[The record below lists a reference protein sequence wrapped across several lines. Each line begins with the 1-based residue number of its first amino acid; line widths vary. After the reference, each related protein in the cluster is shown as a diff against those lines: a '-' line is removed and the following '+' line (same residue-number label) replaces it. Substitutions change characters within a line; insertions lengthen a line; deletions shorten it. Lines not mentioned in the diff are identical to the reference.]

1 MNAHAYKYWILV
13 MVLIVFFGIALRQT
27 LFRENHRSHEPS
39 AQSADVPFSSSRQR
53 VASKAPIRSIVSP
66 SVVDIRESK
75 SPMSP
80 GSNVIPVFTP
90 PPQAGI
96 GNFDKSVVGSA
107 FPISASALSACR
119 NHGCDE
125 VREKLT
131 EMANEPRDNAWA
143 TQMEIEIQN
152 NILSQGQDKYAIRD
166 IECRSSICAI
176 ETASVEGQYLGPS
189 YNDPLRSSLT
199 GGELIPI
206 WGYETDAS
214 GVRITV
220 SVIVLMRR

>member
-1 MNAHAYKYWILV
+1 MNVRAYKYWVV
-13 MVLIVFFGIALRQT
+13 MALIVSLGIALRQE
-27 LFRENHRSHEPS
+27 LFGENHRLHEPA
-39 AQSADVPFSSSRQR
+39 AQSAGVPFSSSAER
-53 VASKAPIRSIVSP
+53 VVSEAPIRSTKSP
-66 SVVDIRESK
+66 SAAINMRKSK

-80 GSNVIPVFTP
+80 GSNVNHVSTTP
-90 PPQAGI
+90 LQVTI
-96 GNFDKSVVGSA
+96 TDVDKSVVGSA
-107 FPISASALSACR
+107 FPISASVLSACR

-131 EMANEPRDNAWA
+131 EMANEPRDNVWA

-152 NILSQGQDKYAIRD
+152 NITSQGRDRYTIRD
-166 IECRSSICAI
+166 IECRSSICGI
-176 ETASVEGQYLGPS
+176 ETASLEGQYLGPS
-189 YNDPLRSSLT
+189 YNDPLRTNLT

-214 GVRITV
+214 GARITV